1 MPEIRM
7 YIRSHTHDVSACFS
21 AAAGERFV
29 LLMIGSQGE
38 QNPPVYAFKPEQAR
52 ELARRLQE
60 MADAFDASQ
69 N

>member
-7 YIRSHTHDVSACFS
+7 YIRSHTHDVSACFT
-21 AAAGERFV
+21 AAGERLV
-29 LLMIGSQGE
+29 LLEIGSQGE

-60 MADAFDASQ
+60 MADAFNASQ
-69 N
+69 G